1 MENKVKNVLSGI
13 GFYGTLAVCLL
24 VVGVCGWVLLL
35 QDREDPLPQQ
45 AVTPQVPVSQPVEMP
60 EVRLPTVETL
70 EPAPVPVPPKETKEL
85 PEVEVDH
92 TPVAAEAPRLVVAP
106 LRGDVLTAFSME
118 ELVYSPTLGDWRTH
132 NGVDI
137 AAQQGTTVL
146 AASAGAVLSV
156 TDDPLMGTT
165 VVLEH
170 DNGYQTTYANL
181 QAKPNV
187 EAGDPVSAGQ
197 IIGAVGTTAAAE
209 SGQPHLHFAVTKD
222 GKAVDPN
229 EYLSG

>member
-24 VVGVCGWVLLL
+24 VVGVCGWVLL

-92 TPVAAEAPRLVVAP
+92 TPVAAEAPRLVVTP

-137 AAQQGTTVL
+137 AAVPGSGPEQLMLRELAEQEDEACLLLRRSDLLPLYAAGDLTAVLGVGVDTLRNDL
-146 AASAGAVLSV
+146 AAVLMQ
-156 TDDPLMGTT
+156 L
-165 VVLEH
+165 
-170 DNGYQTTYANL
+170 QT
-181 QAKPNV
+181 P
-187 EAGDPVSAGQ
+187 EEGRR
-197 IIGAVGTTAAAE
+197 
-209 SGQPHLHFAVTKD
+209 F
-222 GKAVDPN
+222 
-229 EYLSG
+229 

>member
-24 VVGVCGWVLLL
+24 VVGVCGWVLL

-85 PEVEVDH
+85 PEVEVDY

>member
-1 MENKVKNVLSGI
+1 M
-13 GFYGTLAVCLL
+13 
-24 VVGVCGWVLLL
+24 
-35 QDREDPLPQQ
+35 
-45 AVTPQVPVSQPVEMP
+45 SQPVEMP
-60 EVRLPTVETL
+60 EARLPTVETL

-92 TPVAAEAPRLVVAP
+92 TPVAAEAPRLVVTP

-146 AASAGAVLSV
+146 AASAGAVMSV

>member
-24 VVGVCGWVLLL
+24 VVGVCGWVLL

-146 AASAGAVLSV
+146 AA
-156 TDDPLMGTT
+156 
-165 VVLEH
+165 
-170 DNGYQTTYANL
+170 YANL

>member
-1 MENKVKNVLSGI
+1 MENKVKSVLSGV
-13 GFYGTLAVCLL
+13 GFYGTLTVCLL
-24 VVGVCGWVLLL
+24 VVGVCGWILLRD
-35 QDREDPLPQQ
+35 QEEPARQQ
-45 AVTPQVPVSQPVEMP
+45 AVTPQVPVSKPVEMP
-60 EVRLPTVETL
+60 EVQLPEVETL
-70 EPAPVPVPPKETKEL
+70 KPEPVPVPAEETADL
-85 PEVEVDH
+85 PEVETDD

-106 LRGDVLTAFSME
+106 LRGEVLTAFSME

-137 AAQQGTTVL
+137 AAKQGTTVL

-170 DNGYQTTYANL
+170 EDGYETTYANL

-187 EAGDPVSAGQ
+187 AEGDPVSAGQ

-209 SGQPHLHFAVTKD
+209 AGQAPHLHFAVTKD

-229 EYLSG
+229 EYLNS